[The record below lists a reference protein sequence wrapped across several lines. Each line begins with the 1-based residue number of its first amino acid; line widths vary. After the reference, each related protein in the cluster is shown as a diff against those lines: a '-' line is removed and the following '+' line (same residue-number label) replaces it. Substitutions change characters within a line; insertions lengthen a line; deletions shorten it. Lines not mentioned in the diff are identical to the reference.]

1 MISTNV
7 VGSGSNS
14 ITVTISLPDAPI
26 VSDATIC
33 QNETVTFS
41 GSGNGVLNWYDASGT
56 TLLETGNTFL
66 TPSLSNTTTYLVQN
80 VIEQALQYVG
90 PQNGSIGNGG
100 FHDQTAIFALNFDA
114 STAFNLVSVWIN
126 ANTTGNRTINLY
138 DDVDG
143 GGNVIDQVTVN
154 ITNTGPQRITLNI
167 DVPIA
172 GTYSLGGVSM
182 DMFRNNEGV
191 NYPYSITNIVSII
204 NSSAGADYYYYFY
217 DWEIQTSPCL
227 SPFTNAIATVNPI
240 TESTDTQVSCG
251 SFTWIDGNTYS
262 SSNSNA
268 TYAMQ
273 SSTGCDSI
281 VTLDLIVNNPTFST
295 DVQTACDSYT
305 WIDGT
310 TYTTSNTTAI
320 YTLQNTQGCD
330 STITLNLNL
339 SNSSFY
345 TDVQNSC
352 GPYTWIDGNIYTL
365 SNNSATYTI
374 QNTQGCD
381 STITLNLSVNNSSS
395 GTDVQA
401 ACNSYTW
408 IDGNTYTSS
417 NNSATFNIPG
427 GAANGCDSLVGLDLT
442 INNTITGTDVQFA
455 CGSFTWIDGNTYTS
469 SNNNATYTLVASQGC
484 DSVVTLNLS
493 IYSPDFTTDVQTACN
508 EFIWIDGNT
517 YTSSNN
523 TASYVIQNSN
533 GCDSTISLDL
543 TINNVN
549 SSIIQL
555 DASTA
560 QAEAENATYVWLD
573 CADGFAVFS
582 GENNQTFQCQ
592 GTCYYEVAVLVTENG
607 CSDTSE
613 CVILNV
619 LDVLDAINNQSIST
633 YPNPT
638 SDIIHVNGLN
648 SLVG

>member
-1 MISTNV
+1 M
-7 VGSGSNS
+7 
-14 ITVTISLPDAPI
+14 
-26 VSDATIC
+26 
-33 QNETVTFS
+33 
-41 GSGNGVLNWYDASGT
+41 W
-56 TLLETGNTFL
+56 
-66 TPSLSNTTTYLVQN
+66 
-80 VIEQALQYVG
+80 
-90 PQNGSIGNGG
+90 
-100 FHDQTAIFALNFDA
+100 AI
-114 STAFNLVSVWIN
+114 
-126 ANTTGNRTINLY
+126 
-138 DDVDG
+138 
-143 GGNVIDQVTVN
+143 
-154 ITNTGPQRITLNI
+154 
-167 DVPIA
+167 
-172 GTYSLGGVSM
+172 
-182 DMFRNNEGV
+182 
-191 NYPYSITNIVSII
+191 
-204 NSSAGADYYYYFY
+204 
-217 DWEIQTSPCL
+217 
-227 SPFTNAIATVNPI
+227 
-240 TESTDTQVSCG
+240 
-251 SFTWIDGNTYS
+251 
-262 SSNSNA
+262 
-268 TYAMQ
+268 
-273 SSTGCDSI
+273 
-281 VTLDLIVNNPTFST
+281 
-295 DVQTACDSYT
+295 
-305 WIDGT
+305 
-310 TYTTSNTTAI
+310 
-320 YTLQNTQGCD
+320 
-330 STITLNLNL
+330 
-339 SNSSFY
+339 
-345 TDVQNSC
+345 
-352 GPYTWIDGNIYTL
+352 YTWIDGNIYTS
-365 SNNSATYTI
+365 SNNTATYTI

-401 ACNSYTW
+401 ACNTYTW
-408 IDGNTYTSS
+408 IDGTTYTSS
-417 NNSATFNIPG
+417 VIIQPHINIAG
-427 GAANGCDSLVGLDLT
+427 GGANGCDSLVGLDLT

-455 CGSFTWIDGNTYTS
+455 CGSYTWIDGNTYTA

-648 SLVG
+648 SLVGIEKMELTDYNGRLIKSIFEVSNTIDVRFLSDGIYFLNIIHNNGKEIVKITIQ